1 MPPLLRASRR
11 VEIERL
17 LFATVSSQDSEVE
30 WIELL
35 LGKRKESVY
44 FITFIIIIKY
54 FVVLCYQCFATSAA
68 DLSSR
73 LAPDRRLRLPSDSNS
88 WERREQQESYH

>member
-1 MPPLLRASRR
+1 MS
-11 VEIERL
+11 
-17 LFATVSSQDSEVE
+17 FS
-30 WIELL
+30 W
-35 LGKRKESVY
+35 GKGKKSVY
-44 FITFIIIIKY
+44 FINSIIIIKY

>member
-1 MPPLLRASRR
+1 M
-11 VEIERL
+11 
-17 LFATVSSQDSEVE
+17 
-30 WIELL
+30 
-35 LGKRKESVY
+35 Y

-54 FVVLCYQCFATSAA
+54 FVELCYQCSATSAA

>member
-1 MPPLLRASRR
+1 M
-11 VEIERL
+11 
-17 LFATVSSQDSEVE
+17 
-30 WIELL
+30 
-35 LGKRKESVY
+35 Y
-44 FITFIIIIKY
+44 FINSIIIINY
-54 FVVLCYQCFATSAA
+54 FVALCYQCSATSAA